1 MWEITPNG
9 APPLD
14 VLEMKMD
21 QLVVKRKRYKEDE
34 LLEFICSSSLIDGH
48 LCNLYPEEG
57 IKNLPMDEKP
67 CIVWTWLFR
76 LANGIKEFTPM
87 NLIYS
92 EHKKSGQIKFYSR
105 TNRKKENIV
114 MVEAH
119 DPVTGDGGGI
129 FIISRANY
137 DEVMKGLEPAGSGQ
151 PM

>member
-1 MWEITPNG
+1 MPI
-9 APPLD
+9 LY
-14 VLEMKMD
+14 VLEMKMAK
-21 QLVVKRKRYKEDE
+21 LVVKPKRYKDDA

-48 LCNLYPEEG
+48 LCNLYPEKG
-57 IKNLPMDEKP
+57 IKNLAIDEKP
-67 CIVWTWLFR
+67 CIVSTWLYR

-92 EHKKSGQIKFYSR
+92 EHKKSGRIKFYSG
-105 TNRKKENIV
+105 TNRKKEDIV

-137 DEVMKGLEPAGSGQ
+137 DEVMKGLEPVD
-151 PM
+151 